1 MSDAQGGRTIL
12 VTGAT
17 GKQGGAVAR
26 HLLEA
31 GFRVRAL
38 TRSPAKPAAEAL
50 RARGAE
56 VVQGDLD
63 DSRDVERALRGV
75 DGVFSVQN
83 FWETGYQREVDQG
96 LRLADAASRAGVG
109 HFVYSSVGSAHRDT
123 GLDHFESKWLIENHI
138 RDIGLPHTI
147 FRPVFFMDNWEN
159 PFLRNGILAGTLA
172 QPLDPDREF
181 QQVAVDDVGGFV
193 ALAFQDPARWLGRA
207 LDLAGDALSISEVAA
222 TFGRVI
228 GRPVRYLQVPWEDY
242 RAAAGEEYYRMYR
255 WFQDVGY
262 EADVAALRREYPPLT
277 NFASYLRRSGWEGAQ
292 AAAADP
298 PIAAG

>member
-1 MSDAQGGRTIL
+1 MTEGQRGRTIL

-17 GKQGGAVAR
+17 GHQGGAVAR
-26 HLLEA
+26 HLLDA

-38 TRSPAKPAAEAL
+38 TRDPAKPAAEAL

-63 DSRDVERALRGV
+63 DLAAVEGALRGV

-96 LRLADAASRAGVG
+96 LRLADAAMRAGVG

-147 FRPVFFMDNWEN
+147 LRPVFFMDNWEN

-172 QPLDPDREF
+172 QPLDPEREF
-181 QQVAVDDVGGFV
+181 QQVAVDDIGGFV

-207 LDLAGDALSISEVAA
+207 LDLAGDARPIAEVAA
-222 TFGRVI
+222 AFGRVI
-228 GRPVRYLQVPWEDY
+228 GRPVRYVQVPWEEY
-242 RAAAGEEYYRMYR
+242 RAAAGEEYYKMYR

-262 EADVAALRREYPPLT
+262 DADVAALRREYPPLT
-277 NFASYLRRSGWEGAQ
+277 DLETYLRRSGWEGAQ
-292 AAAADP
+292 APAADP
-298 PIAAG
+298 SIPTR